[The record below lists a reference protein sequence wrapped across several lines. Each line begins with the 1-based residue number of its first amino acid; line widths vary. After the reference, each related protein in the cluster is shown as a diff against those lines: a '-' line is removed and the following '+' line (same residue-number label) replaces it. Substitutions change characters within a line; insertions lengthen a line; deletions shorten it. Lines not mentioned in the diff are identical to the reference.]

1 MKCIE
6 HGYCDLTHFIKRFKR
21 FTGKVPL
28 QYYKQNIG
36 NDRK

>member
-6 HGYCDLTHFIKRFKR
+6 HGYCDLTHFIKSFKR
-21 FTGKVPL
+21 FTGKVPF